1 MAHIREAFEDPTS
14 TATIAFYLLAV
25 IASIL
30 IGVLGYVYGNAAELI
45 LIFPVILILMVTITS
60 ERKRIHIP
68 PALVILLL
76 ISFYLSVAG
85 RVFAAGAAW
94 ERISGMVTGISLALL
109 GIISVYL
116 LLKSKPGVRKEN
128 PVLVAMF
135 SIAIAISIYTVMAIV
150 QYYLST
156 FDERLGPPLLE
167 KFVLESLWLMVG
179 AGIISA
185 LYIWK
190 PTRKFF
196 DFTVNSFIEKNAKI
210 LQLEGMERDEVLTM
224 ISDGESVTT
233 EFKSTLRTNL
243 QTNEVDKRMEIAVLK
258 SIVALMNSE
267 GGTLLIGVDD
277 QGVRL
282 GLDLDG
288 FESQDKYNLHLT
300 HLISSKIGDDFLP
313 YITFKPIEFEDGK
326 SVMKVDCQK
335 VTTQPVF
342 LKDKSQ
348 EIFYVRSGPS
358 SVELTGT
365 KLLSY
370 VSNREGKR
378 KLLKR

>member
-14 TATIAFYLLAV
+14 TATITFYLLAV

-45 LIFPVILILMVTITS
+45 LIVPVILILMVTITS

-109 GIISVYL
+109 GIISVYI

-150 QYYLST
+150 QYYVST

-326 SVMKVDCQK
+326 SVMRVDCQK

-378 KLLKR
+378 KIWKR